1 MGRGEGVLMA
11 SVMDEETERERK
23 ELFEEVDGL
32 HPQKAYQEIFDKV
45 SSYLQKHKDAREN
58 DVEVLWRLARAY
70 FDLAFEFEQ
79 KKQKERYV
87 SQGRAVAE
95 HMLRRF
101 PEHAVSHKWFAILVS
116 AHVCFPCGTAASIL
130 LSSLHTVSHSQCPFP
145 MHTRAEMRAK
155 GLTCMSRESF

>member
-1 MGRGEGVLMA
+1 MA
-11 SVMDEETERERK
+11 SEGPVRDAETEQERK
-23 ELFEEVDGL
+23 VLFEEVDSL
-32 HPQKAYQEIFDKV
+32 HIQKAYQEIFDKV

-79 KKQKERYV
+79 KKQKEHYIGL
-87 SQGRAVAE
+87 GRRVAE

-116 AHVCFPCGTAASIL
+116 AHVRTAPSPCSCRTSP
-130 LSSLHTVSHSQCPFP
+130 VS
-145 MHTRAEMRAK
+145 A
-155 GLTCMSRESF
+155 GL